1 MKRFALSS
9 FLLFLGWAQAV
20 WAQPLIDWAH
30 GTGSTGIDQGNAI
43 AVDTFGNVLVAGDF
57 NGSLDFDPGP
67 GIHTLTTMGVDMLI
81 AKYDPNGNLMWAH
94 AIGGAGV
101 DAGTGIAVDDSGN
114 VFVGGHFEQTV
125 DFDPGP
131 STFNF
136 TALGG
141 RTLCCL
147 SWIPTAIFDGQN
159 SSERATKNYVLISH
173 WTATGIFTLRLLSQ
187 GQWIAIRGLQRS
199 TLCRITVPPTLLS

>member
-30 GTGSTGIDQGNAI
+30 GTGSTGINQGNAI

-57 NGSLDFDPGP
+57 NGSMDFDPGP
-67 GIHTLTTMGVDMLI
+67 GIHTLTTMGVDMLV

-136 TALGG
+136 TSLGG
-141 RTLCCL
+141 KDFVLLKLDPKRQF
-147 SWIPTAIFDGQN
+147 SNGRNN
-159 SSERATKNYVLISH
+159 SAQSTKNYVPISH
-173 WTATGIFTLRLLSQ
+173 WTATGIFTPCATFSGTVDCDQ
-187 GQWIAIRGLQRS
+187 IATS